1 MLKSDQLVSLSL
13 LPLETDYSAIKHIAS
28 PSPFN
33 TSVFNGCRQEK
44 GDHGNAQITTKLQN
58 MTKAERTAAAT
69 KATAQ
74 SLMAVVD
81 SSSCLTS
88 HECNNQVLE
97 EELFQS
103 ANQI

>member
-44 GDHGNAQITTKLQN
+44 GDHGNAQITIKLQN

-69 KATAQ
+69 NATAQ
-74 SLMAVVD
+74 SLMV
-81 SSSCLTS
+81 
-88 HECNNQVLE
+88 
-97 EELFQS
+97 
-103 ANQI
+103 